1 MKEIFP
7 SSITEFSAESLIKK
21 HSTRSKAIYWLLLF
35 ILVASGVSLFYV
47 NVDVNINS
55 PGIITSKELATQI
68 IAPVYGRI
76 AIMHLKE
83 NDFVKMGDTLLVVDT
98 VDIAKRRA
106 VINEKTRLLREQNA
120 DLLYLN
126 HLSKKSRLHLYE
138 ISTSLYRRELQKFIS
153 DLRFQ
158 KSEIAILHKNYLR
171 QLTLYKKDV
180 IPVAEFQQASFKYE
194 NAKLKYDKIFENQL
208 AMWQNQLDQNQ
219 TRIFNLN
226 ENLANLQ
233 KEFDKHF
240 VIAPIS
246 GYIQNLSGIK
256 IEGNIYPNEKI
267 CVITPTTDLIVET
280 YVSATDI
287 GFIHPG
293 QKVKFRVAA
302 FDYNQWGMLKG
313 FVREIAKDVHLSKNS
328 APVYIVRCKLNN
340 TTLSYHGKTVR
351 VRKGM
356 TVNAN
361 FFLTRRTLAQLLYD
375 KVSNW
380 IDPNDVQKKNPGAQ
394 FN

>member
-1 MKEIFP
+1 MHQIFP
-7 SSITEFSAESLIKK
+7 SSITQFSAESLIKK
-21 HSTRSKAIYWLLLF
+21 HSSKSKAIYWLLLF
-35 ILVASGVSLFYV
+35 MMAASGVSLFYV
-47 NVDVNINS
+47 KVDVNVNS
-55 PGIITSKELATQI
+55 PGIITSKELSTQI

-76 AIMHLKE
+76 AVLHLKE
-83 NDFVKMGDTLLVVDT
+83 NDFVKKGDTLLVVDT
-98 VDIAKRRA
+98 VDIAKRMA
-106 VINEKTRLLREQNA
+106 IINEKTRLLREQNA
-120 DLLYLN
+120 DLLYINRLTKN
-126 HLSKKSRLHLYE
+126 SRLHLYE
-138 ISTSLYRRELQKFIS
+138 VSTSLYRRELQKFIS

-158 KSEIAILHKNYLR
+158 KSEIAILRKNYLR

-180 IPVAEFQQASFKYE
+180 IPIAEFQQASFKYE

-208 AMWQNQLDQNQ
+208 ALWQNRLDQNQ
-219 TRIFNLN
+219 NRTFSLN

-233 KEFDKHF
+233 KEFNKYF
-240 VIAPIS
+240 VAAPIS

-256 IEGNIYPNEKI
+256 TGGNIYPNEKI
-267 CVITPTTDLIVET
+267 CVITPTTDLMVET

-287 GFIHPG
+287 GFIHPH

-313 FVREIAKDVHLSKNS
+313 FVSEIAKDVHLSKNS
-328 APVYIVRCKLNN
+328 APVYIVRCKLNK

-380 IDPNDVQKKNPGAQ
+380 LNPNDTQKSKPVALLN
-394 FN
+394 